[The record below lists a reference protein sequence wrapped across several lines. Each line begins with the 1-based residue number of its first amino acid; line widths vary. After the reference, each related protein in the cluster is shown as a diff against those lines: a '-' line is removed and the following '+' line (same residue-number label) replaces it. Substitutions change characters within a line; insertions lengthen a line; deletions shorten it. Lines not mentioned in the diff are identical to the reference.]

1 MTLKSD
7 APESFRGLDPKT
19 GAFYYHY
26 AWVIVAIIAAMQMV
40 GATMRMAFGVLIDPL
55 TQTFGWSQSE
65 VTLAYAITS
74 VVTALA
80 SPFAG
85 MMGDKFGARKSM
97 AVDPACPH
105 RGGEKGP
112 ALCLGDL

>member
-7 APESFRGLDPKT
+7 APESPRGVGPRS
-19 GAFYYHY
+19 GVFYYHY
-26 AWVIVAIIAAMQMV
+26 GWVIVAIIAAMQMV
-40 GATMRMAFGVLIDPL
+40 GAAMRMAFGVLIDPL

-65 VTLAYAITS
+65 ITLAYAITS

-85 MMGDKFGARKSM
+85 MM
-97 AVDPACPH
+97 
-105 RGGEKGP
+105 
-112 ALCLGDL
+112 